1 MGALNGDGAT
11 TTTTSTTSTTMTTMG
26 VDGEKTMTMMM
37 MMSPPKARFKVAFRS
52 AHVKI
57 EGDKAGDTKT
67 ATAVAVAE
75 DDMET

>member
-1 MGALNGDGAT
+1 
-11 TTTTSTTSTTMTTMG
+11 MG